1 MNPPVRRPPENN
13 RMPILAIVGPLLLIT
28 ALVIALVAFGRWR
41 DRRIER
47 IFAATRQDGA
57 RAHAPCMLR
66 VFGLQCPAVALA
78 TDDELILHSIFGNVR
93 RIPLA
98 HIALKQETPGTG
110 RSGWWGKRMFH
121 LECPE
126 EPVLVLGFADP
137 APWRN
142 VFHPRQ
148 ATPETP

>member
-1 MNPPVRRPPENN
+1 
-13 RMPILAIVGPLLLIT
+13 MPILDIVGPLLLIPV
-28 ALVIALVAFGRWR
+28 LVVALVAFSQWR
-41 DRRIER
+41 DRKIER
-47 IFAATRQDGA
+47 IFAATRQDGS

-110 RSGWWGKRMFH
+110 RSGWWGKRLFH

-137 APWRN
+137 APWRQ
-142 VFHPRQ
+142 VFRSRPS
-148 ATPETP
+148 AS

>member
-1 MNPPVRRPPENN
+1 
-13 RMPILAIVGPLLLIT
+13 MPILDIVGPLLLIPV
-28 ALVIALVAFGRWR
+28 LVVALVAFSQWR
-41 DRRIER
+41 DRKIER
-47 IFAATRQDGA
+47 IFAATRQDGS